1 MRSFLSNKYK
11 QIKGFFDAYFY
22 NAQNKSAQYQLVI
35 LDDFFPNPVSS
46 FRFTEFNHYF
56 REFDKAIVL
65 TTGGALSIIN
75 ERKSIGQFIRQYK
88 QNFKKQAVTTFNI
101 NKKPFAK
108 ACYTM
113 FLNNAYSFLP
123 YIDKHKLPFVFC
135 LYPGGGFNLNTPET
149 DKKLKAVCQSPYFK
163 GVIVT
168 QQVTYDYLLDKK
180 FCTESKIR
188 FIFGGILAVNHYP
201 IAENRAHYSYSKNT
215 LDVCFMANKYMLGGV
230 DKGFDVFAGVAKSFV
245 SNPNMRFHVIGS
257 FSKHDVTDY
266 DAANIQFHG
275 MKLTAELN
283 PFFESMDIILSPN
296 RPFILSKGAFDGFPT
311 GSCVEASLKGV
322 AMFITD
328 PLSLNTVYEDGVEI
342 EIIEPSVEEVVS
354 KIQYYVAN
362 PDKLRDL
369 ALTGQTRTRFLF
381 SDDIQL
387 TRRVE
392 FLQEKLSNAGPLS
405 IKTSERFKTSPTLNA
420 ITL

>member
-1 MRSFLSNKYK
+1 MRSFLSNKYR
-11 QIKGFFDAYFY
+11 QIKGFVEAYFY
-22 NAQNKSAQYQLVI
+22 NIQNKSAQYELVI

-56 REFDKAIVL
+56 REFDKTIAL

-75 ERKSIGQFIRQYK
+75 ERKSIGQFIREYEQD
-88 QNFKKQAVTTFNI
+88 FKGQAVTTFNI

-108 ACYTM
+108 ACYTV

-123 YIDKHKLPFVFC
+123 YIEKHQLPFVFC
-135 LYPGGGFNLNTPET
+135 LYPGGGFNLNIPET

-180 FCTESKIR
+180 FCTESQIR
-188 FIFGGILAVNHYP
+188 FIFGGMLAINHYP
-201 IAENRAHYSYSKNT
+201 IAENRAYYGYTKKT

-230 DKGFDVFAGVAKSFV
+230 DKGFDVFAGVAKNFV
-245 SNPNMRFHVIGS
+245 KNQNMRFHVIGS
-257 FSKHDVTDY
+257 FTKHDVTDY

-275 MKLTAELN
+275 VKLTAELN

-328 PLSLNTVYEDGVEI
+328 PLSLNTVYQDGVAI
-342 EIIEPSVEEVVS
+342 EIIEPSVENVVS
-354 KIQYYVAN
+354 KLQYYVAN

-381 SDDIQL
+381 SDEIQL
-387 TRRVE
+387 RKRVE
-392 FLQEKLSNAGPLS
+392 FLQQKLGNVGPLS
-405 IKTSERFKTSPTLNA
+405 ISTSYDYWV
-420 ITL
+420 